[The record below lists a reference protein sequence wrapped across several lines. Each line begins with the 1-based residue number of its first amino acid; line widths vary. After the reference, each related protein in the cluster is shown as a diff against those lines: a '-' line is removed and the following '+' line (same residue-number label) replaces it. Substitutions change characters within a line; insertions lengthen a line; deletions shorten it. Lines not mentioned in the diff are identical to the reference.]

1 MYRNFTRM
9 IGPAKI
15 YFIVFGLL
23 TIVGGVMGYVKAGS
37 TISLIAGS
45 ICGILLLLA
54 AYLLPGNLVVGLALA
69 AVVSIALAGK
79 FVPAFI
85 KTGHLMPAGL
95 MSLLSVIGLIMAIV
109 AWMKK

>member
-1 MYRNFTRM
+1 MYATFIPM

-15 YFIVFGLL
+15 YFVVFGLL
-23 TIVGGVMGYVKAGS
+23 TIVGGVMGYAKAGS
-37 TISLIAGS
+37 MASIIAGS
-45 ICGILLLLA
+45 ICGILLLVA
-54 AYLLPGNLVVGLALA
+54 AYLLPGQLAMGLALA
-69 AVVSIALAGK
+69 AIVSIALAGR

-95 MSLLSVIGLIMAIV
+95 MSVLSVIGIIMAIV